1 MASRLQDLHETK
13 EQHLVEVCNQPS
25 ERSELHAHCWF
36 TVTLL
41 LTLNAQAY
49 EQGLGEKSCLTF
61 TDIIREVQHLVD
73 LCAELA
79 PALTAD
85 VAVSEAPLVALP
97 PAAQPLAHLLIPDDC
112 QNSLPAALLCQQSL
126 LWQDGL
132 HTRSR

>member
-1 MASRLQDLHETK
+1 M
-13 EQHLVEVCNQPS
+13 
-25 ERSELHAHCWF
+25 
-36 TVTLL
+36 TLL
-41 LTLNAQAY
+41 LKLNALAMSR
-49 EQGLGEKSCLTF
+49 GLARKSCLRF
-61 TDIIREVQHLVD
+61 KDIIEEVQHLVD

-79 PALTAD
+79 PSLTAD

-112 QNSLPAALLCQQSL
+112 QNSLPAALLCQQPL